1 MIMNVLFI
9 CVFFFEMLISTIFF
23 SNISEKKKNFSIIMV
38 SGILIFEIGA
48 LINIFIISTS
58 WLNVL
63 FSIIANIVLS
73 IFFFKTKPLRAIFYS
88 VVLVSISSFLEYII
102 IFIVSAYSSLY
113 VVDYES
119 ETILLVIEIIISK
132 VLYFFIVMILLHFIH
147 KDDNI
152 VKVPTAFYIFPLITL
167 VSVIC
172 FWYISLNQ
180 YLEFENQIILGIV
193 SILLLLATLFV
204 FFSFQANAQKEHK
217 LLLLQQEQ
225 DKIKTDITY
234 YEILEKQNND
244 LRSYAHDAKK
254 HLSTIKNLNNNSEID
269 IYISEM
275 HESLSEYC
283 KVSHSGNHT
292 LDVVIDKYVTECDLN
307 NIAFEFDIKNNN
319 LSQVEPYDLV
329 AILGN
334 LLDNALEASEQ
345 SQDKMVSI
353 ETDFRNNFSVII
365 VSNSC
370 DKNPQ
375 FNNSELPVT
384 TKSNKQLHGFGLK
397 SVRKTIKKYYGDIA
411 FEYDDQKK
419 TFIVTVMLT
428 NRNNTIKNQF

>member
-1 MIMNVLFI
+1 MMMEILFV

-23 SNISEKKKNFSIIMV
+23 NNIAEKRKPLSAIVIL
-38 SGILIFEIGA
+38 GTLIFEIGA

-58 WLNVL
+58 WINVL
-63 FSIIANIVLS
+63 FSIIANLVFS
-73 IFFFKTKPLRAIFYS
+73 VCFFKTKPIRAGFYS
-88 VVLVSISSFLEYII
+88 IIIVSLSSFIEYII
-102 IFIVSAYSSLY
+102 IFIVSSYSNLY
-113 VVDYES
+113 IAEYES
-119 ETILLVIEIIISK
+119 KTILLVIEIIVSK
-132 VLYFFIVMILLHFIH
+132 ILYFFVVMILLHFIQ
-147 KDDNI
+147 KDNKI
-152 VKVPTAFYIFPLITL
+152 LKVPTAFYIFPLITL

-172 FWYISLNQ
+172 FWHVSLNQ
-180 YLEFENQIILGIV
+180 HLEFKNQIILGIV

-204 FFSFQANAQKEHK
+204 FFSFQANAQKERK
-217 LLLLQQEQ
+217 LLLLQQER

-234 YEILEKQNND
+234 YEILEKQNNN
-244 LRSYAHDAKK
+244 LRTYAHDAKK
-254 HLSTIKNLNNNSEID
+254 HLSAIKNLNNNPEID

-275 HESLSEYC
+275 YESLSEYC

-307 NIAFEFDIKNNN
+307 NITFEFDIKNNN

-334 LLDNALEASEQ
+334 LLDNALEAAEQ

-375 FNNSELPVT
+375 LSNSELPVT
-384 TKSNKQLHGFGLK
+384 TKNNKQLHGFGLK
-397 SVRKTIKKYYGDIA
+397 SIRKTIKKYNGDIA
-411 FEYDDQKK
+411 FEYDNKK
-419 TFIVTVMLT
+419 KIFIVTVML
-428 NRNNTIKNQF
+428 